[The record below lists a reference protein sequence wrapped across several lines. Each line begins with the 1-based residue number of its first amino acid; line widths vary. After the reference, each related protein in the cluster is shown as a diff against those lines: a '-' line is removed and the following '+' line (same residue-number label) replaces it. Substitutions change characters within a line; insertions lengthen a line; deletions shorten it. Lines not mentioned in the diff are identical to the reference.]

1 MDIDI
6 TGALQSLLTQLGG
19 NEPLPTTAL
28 LLIGAAVL
36 VYSKGVRDKLL
47 NLDRPLAALFH
58 RVLRHS
64 H

>member
-6 TGALQSLLTQLGG
+6 TGALQSLLTHLGG
-19 NEPLPTTAL
+19 NDPLPTTAL
-28 LLIGAAVL
+28 LLVGVTVL

>member
-6 TGALQSLLTQLGG
+6 TGTLQSLLTHLGG
-19 NEPLPTTAL
+19 NEPLTTTAL

-36 VYSKGVRDKLL
+36 VYSKGVRYKLL
-47 NLDRPLAALFH
+47 NLDRPLTALLS

>member
-6 TGALQSLLTQLGG
+6 TDALQSLLTHLKG
-19 NEPLPTTAL
+19 NEPLQTTAL
-28 LLIGAAVL
+28 ILIGMAVL
-36 VYSKGVRDKLL
+36 IYSKGVRDKLL
-47 NLDRPLAALFH
+47 QLDHALRFLLS